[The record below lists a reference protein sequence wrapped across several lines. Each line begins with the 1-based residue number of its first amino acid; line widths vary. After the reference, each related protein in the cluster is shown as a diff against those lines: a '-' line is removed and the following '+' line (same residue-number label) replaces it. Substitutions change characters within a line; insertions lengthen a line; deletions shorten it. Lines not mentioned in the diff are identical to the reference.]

1 MNLPFTNIRFSD
13 TIFYRTSVCIG
24 GDYMERVI
32 LHSDLNNFYASVEC
46 LLNPQYKDKPIA
58 VSGNPE
64 KRHGIVL
71 AKNMLAKECG
81 VKTGEALWEAKLK
94 CPDIIFLP
102 PHYSQYI
109 EISKAVR
116 DIYYEYTSQI
126 ESFGI
131 DECWLD
137 VTDSL
142 KLFKDG
148 SSIAQEIRS
157 RVKKEIGVTVSIGV
171 SFNKIFAK
179 LGSDLKKPDA
189 VTIIDKSNFR
199 EFVWGLNIGELLY
212 AGRSTVRRLK
222 TLNINTIGDLA
233 LADCNVIANHL
244 GKNGIMLQQYARGMD
259 ESIVSEYLNKREI
272 KSIGN
277 GTTMPYDL
285 SEINDVKVILML
297 LSESVSAR
305 LREKKLFTSCIHL
318 DIKRANLTTFS
329 RQITLPYLT
338 NSTKTIFN
346 YALKIFNENTD
357 MSFSIRSLS
366 VRACKLSKKETS
378 QLTFLNN
385 TKITKN
391 EKALGIMEDKI
402 RDKYGWASLQKGI
415 MLTNRELALINPI
428 SNDSIQKIAFFK
440 G

>member
-1 MNLPFTNIRFSD
+1 
-13 TIFYRTSVCIG
+13 
-24 GDYMERVI
+24 MERVI